1 MKLTKAKLK
10 QIIKEEIEGMMKE
23 VGQEP
28 AEVEDEDE
36 ETPEEKERRLRAADL
51 KAAKEILKT
60 RAGGYSGTA
69 LPGGKRIK

>member
-36 ETPEEKERRLRAADL
+36 ETPEERERRLRADDL